1 MALVVIGT
9 AASMLLPRAG
19 SSEPEDQVRPA
30 MAFLKAETAKLGSP
44 EIKGE
49 EAVAGKDAPALFFGE
64 TKMNNNFALVDK
76 VQEEM
81 GATATLFVNSG
92 DEFIR
97 VATNVKKADGS
108 RAIGTSLDP
117 RGKAIAAIKAN
128 EAYYGEADI
137 LGKAY
142 VTAYEPLRDPAGKV
156 IGIYYVGYPK
166 SD

>member
-1 MALVVIGT
+1 MAGKTRPETFLRFCMALVVIGT

-49 EAVAGKDAPALFFGE
+49 EAVAGKDAPALFF
-64 TKMNNNFALVDK
+64 
-76 VQEEM
+76 
-81 GATATLFVNSG
+81 ATATLFVNSG